1 MKAIIWII
9 VLALIA
15 WGIWWFVANDDVVEN
30 VDTGAGAAGALDFNV
45 NADTNVSGDEGEDV
59 DLTEFEDK
67 G

>member
-15 WGIWWFVANDDVVEN
+15 WGIWWFVKKDDATPLGANDSNAAEVQGAADAN
-30 VDTGAGAAGALDFNV
+30 VDL
-45 NADTNVSGDEGEDV
+45 GEFDS
-59 DLTEFEDK
+59 K